1 MNFATSHDGF
11 SPVAATEPG
20 WLGSLSLLPH
30 TIDRLAADEKSGA
43 QATIAA
49 PRKKAFMRNNVRFHL
64 WKPLAE
70 QFEMTV
76 RGDNRAQYIAA
87 GMALLHCAAVLD
99 FIELTAL

>member
-30 TIDRLAADEKSGA
+30 TIDRLAADEKAAPG
-43 QATIAA
+43 ATIAA

-87 GMALLHCAAVLD
+87 GMALC
-99 FIELTAL
+99 IALPYWISSN

>member
-1 MNFATSHDGF
+1 
-11 SPVAATEPG
+11 
-20 WLGSLSLLPH
+20 
-30 TIDRLAADEKSGA
+30 
-43 QATIAA
+43 
-49 PRKKAFMRNNVRFHL
+49 MRNNVRFHL
-64 WKPLAE
+64 WKLLAK

>member
-1 MNFATSHDGF
+1 MSFATSHDGF

-30 TIDRLAADEKSGA
+30 TIDRLAADEK
-43 QATIAA
+43 AA
-49 PRKKAFMRNNVRFHL
+49 PVQRSPRRVKAFMRNNVRFHL